1 MSVFMSIIK
10 YSVKFIIYFFS
21 PIIIIFLI
29 CIYPFKKIRFYFLS
43 AQRIGELA
51 GQVRMHIL
59 TKKNN
64 YLDVFFA
71 TDIVSNNFLLNYLKK
86 KIFIVKNYFVHPI
99 WKILFILKSKINF
112 FERFIIYTSPKDK
125 NFILHK
131 ANKFILC
138 KNDIKKGDIFLKDI
152 GIPKNAKIVCLII
165 RDSKYLKLHD
175 PKVDYSYHDYRNV
188 DISNYKSAIKYLMSK
203 NYYIFRMGVNYEK
216 EINFNNEKFID
227 YSKKY
232 RDDFLDIYLA
242 YKCNFVITSVTGWD
256 IVPSYFFHKPTLWT
270 NLFPYHACLPY
281 LDTSIFLP
289 KNYYSLKKKKKISPW
304 ELTNIIKHPYQKKDY
319 IKNGILVVENNQK
332 EIRKATEEM
341 HNKIKKNSF
350 TNRSNL
356 SKSMWNK
363 FNTFIN
369 KNDLIY
375 NHTFSPK
382 GNFSNYY
389 LCKNK
394 KLLEI

>member
-1 MSVFMSIIK
+1 MSIIK
-10 YSVKFIIYFFS
+10 YSVKLIIYFFS
-21 PIIIIFLI
+21 PVIIIFLI

-86 KIFIVKNYFVHPI
+86 KIFIVENYFVHPI

-112 FERFIIYTSPKDK
+112 FERFIIYTSTKDK

-131 ANKFILC
+131 ANKFILS
-138 KNDIKKGDIFLKDI
+138 KNDIKKGDIFLRDI

-203 NYYIFRMGVNYEK
+203 NYYVFRMGVTYEK

-350 TNRSNL
+350 TNRNNL

-369 KNDLIY
+369 KNDIIY

-389 LCKNK
+389 LRKNK
-394 KLLEI
+394 ILLEI